1 MGATEHVDSFET
13 STPTAEPRMEKAGM
27 IGIASRAIAGC
38 FALAAFSVA
47 IIAGLASENT
57 TSSILTRALF
67 AMVACYPVGLL
78 VGFVCRYV
86 IEQHL
91 GQTAERSDGADTVRE
106 PAAQSAESAE
116 KAEDVIV
123 V

>member
-1 MGATEHVDSFET
+1 MGKADMMGVAT
-13 STPTAEPRMEKAGM
+13 K
-27 IGIASRAIAGC
+27 AIAGC

-47 IIAGLASENT
+47 VIAGLASDNT
-57 TSSILTRALF
+57 AASILTRALF

-78 VGFVCRYV
+78 VGFVCRHV
-86 IEQHL
+86 IEHHL
-91 GQTAERSDGADTVRE
+91 EEPPETEETDTVNV
-106 PAAQSAESAE
+106 PADQSAESAE

>member
-1 MGATEHVDSFET
+1 MMGV
-13 STPTAEPRMEKAGM
+13 
-27 IGIASRAIAGC
+27 ASRAIAGC

-47 IIAGLASENT
+47 VIAGLASDNT
-57 TSSILTRALF
+57 AASILTRALF

-78 VGFVCRYV
+78 VGFVCRHV

-91 GQTAERSDGADTVRE
+91 GEPPESSQETDPVNVAAE
-106 PAAQSAESAE
+106 QSAESAE

>member
-1 MGATEHVDSFET
+1 MMGV
-13 STPTAEPRMEKAGM
+13 
-27 IGIASRAIAGC
+27 ASKAIAGC

-47 IIAGLASENT
+47 VIAGLASDNT
-57 TSSILTRALF
+57 AASILTRALF

-78 VGFVCRYV
+78 VGFVCRHV

-91 GQTAERSDGADTVRE
+91 GEQSETGETGTVSE
-106 PAAQSAESAE
+106 PAQQSAETAE

>member
-1 MGATEHVDSFET
+1 
-13 STPTAEPRMEKAGM
+13 MEKADM

-47 IIAGLASENT
+47 IIAGLASGIT
-57 TSSILTRALF
+57 ASSILMRALL
-67 AMVACYPVGLL
+67 AMVVCYPVGLL

-91 GQTAERSDGADTVRE
+91 GQAAEPTVATDTVSE
-106 PAAQSAESAE
+106 PSEQSAENAE
-116 KAEDVIV
+116 KAQDVIV

>member
-1 MGATEHVDSFET
+1 MMGV
-13 STPTAEPRMEKAGM
+13 
-27 IGIASRAIAGC
+27 ASKAIAGC

-47 IIAGLASENT
+47 VIAGLASDNT
-57 TSSILTRALF
+57 AATILTRALF

-78 VGFVCRYV
+78 VGFVCRRV

-91 GQTAERSDGADTVRE
+91 VEPPETQETGSVSE
-106 PAAQSAESAE
+106 PARQSAESAE

>member
-1 MGATEHVDSFET
+1 MGKADMMGVAT
-13 STPTAEPRMEKAGM
+13 K
-27 IGIASRAIAGC
+27 AIAGC

-47 IIAGLASENT
+47 VIAGLASDNT
-57 TSSILTRALF
+57 AASILTRALF

-78 VGFVCRYV
+78 VGFVCRHV

-91 GQTAERSDGADTVRE
+91 GEPPEPSDETGTVSE
-106 PAAQSAESAE
+106 PAEQSAESAE

>member
-1 MGATEHVDSFET
+1 
-13 STPTAEPRMEKAGM
+13 M

-47 IIAGLASENT
+47 IIAGLASGISA
-57 TSSILTRALF
+57 SSILMRALL
-67 AMVACYPVGLL
+67 AMVVCYPVGLL
-78 VGFVCRYV
+78 VGFVCRHV

-91 GQTAERSDGADTVRE
+91 GQTADRSAATDTVSE
-106 PAAQSAESAE
+106 PAEQSAESAE
-116 KAEDVIV
+116 KAQDAIV

>member
-1 MGATEHVDSFET
+1 MGKADMMGVAT
-13 STPTAEPRMEKAGM
+13 K
-27 IGIASRAIAGC
+27 AIAGC

-47 IIAGLASENT
+47 VIAGLASDNT
-57 TSSILTRALF
+57 AASILMRALF

-78 VGFVCRYV
+78 VGFVCRHV

-91 GQTAERSDGADTVRE
+91 GEQSKTEETGTVSE
-106 PAAQSAESAE
+106 PAQQSAETAE

>member
-1 MGATEHVDSFET
+1 
-13 STPTAEPRMEKAGM
+13 M

-47 IIAGLASENT
+47 IIAGLASGIT
-57 TSSILTRALF
+57 ASSILMRALL
-67 AMVACYPVGLL
+67 AMVVCYPVGLL

-91 GQTAERSDGADTVRE
+91 GQAQDRSDATDTVSE
-106 PAAQSAESAE
+106 PSEQSAENAE
-116 KAEDVIV
+116 KAQDVIV

>member
-1 MGATEHVDSFET
+1 MGKADMMGVAT
-13 STPTAEPRMEKAGM
+13 K
-27 IGIASRAIAGC
+27 AIAGC

-47 IIAGLASENT
+47 VIAGLASDNT
-57 TSSILTRALF
+57 AASILTRALF

-78 VGFVCRYV
+78 VGFVCRHV

-91 GQTAERSDGADTVRE
+91 GERPETEETGTVSV
-106 PAAQSAESAE
+106 PAQQSAETAE